1 MTILFYIMMVLLAG
15 LIASGFFL
23 MRLIYNNLK
32 QRNLNIQIAEHLQEV
47 TLSLEAEEK
56 AQKNTGIFDTEYLND
71 FQAEQLSSP
80 AMLSTILTVLV
91 YKYKTLRIT
100 MNDFMA
106 VPDDEYISVYVDSKK
121 QDLVLSSNHNLAT
134 EDPITMINFT
144 DPDDTTFH

>member
-1 MTILFYIMMVLLAG
+1 MMVLIAG
-15 LIASGFFL
+15 LMASGAFL
-23 MRLIYNNLK
+23 VRLIYNNLK
-32 QRNLNIQIAEHLQEV
+32 QRNLNIQIAEQLQEV

-134 EDPITMINFT
+134 ENPITMINFT
-144 DPDDTTFH
+144 DSDDTTFH

>member
-1 MTILFYIMMVLLAG
+1 MMVLLAG

>member
-1 MTILFYIMMVLLAG
+1 MMALIAG
-15 LIASGFFL
+15 LIASGAFL
-23 MRLIYNNLK
+23 VRLIYNNLK
-32 QRNLNIQIAEHLQEV
+32 QRNLNIQIAEHLQEI
-47 TLSLEAEEK
+47 TLSLQAEEK
-56 AQKNTGIFDTEYLND
+56 VQKNSGVFDTEHLND

-106 VPDDEYISVYVDSKK
+106 VPEDEYISVYVDTKK
-121 QDLVLSSNHNLAT
+121 QDLILSSNHKLAT

-144 DPDDTTFH
+144 DSDDNTFH